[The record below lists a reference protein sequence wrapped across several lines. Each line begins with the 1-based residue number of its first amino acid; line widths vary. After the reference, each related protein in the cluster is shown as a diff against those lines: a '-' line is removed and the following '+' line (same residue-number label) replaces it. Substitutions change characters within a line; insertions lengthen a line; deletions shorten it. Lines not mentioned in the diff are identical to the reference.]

1 MTTKWI
7 AATACA
13 IAAAGLAPAVAAA
26 EPTVDAAVA
35 EFQALGLTQLSQF
48 PSGRVVPPT
57 ATSATNFGYR
67 TYDEVNAEL
76 AALAAANPGFVTIRT
91 APYKSIEGRDVK
103 YLEITN
109 NVDAEDGKPVFF
121 HMGLI
126 HGNEWAAMEHTL
138 EFAYDVINTS
148 KTNPKVKAL
157 FDRVRLISMPVVNPD
172 GLVRFRRANCAGA
185 VAPATCPTSN
195 QQGVD
200 MNRNYPFGWGSN
212 IGVTFNQRGSGPGS
226 EPEVR
231 NTMEIVQNHQV
242 VALVTQHTNSHALFY
257 PGLEVAAGFPADL
270 DSIRGLSVAMAAA
283 TKNGYTNVRDSAHDY
298 ETSGETIDWSYYA
311 TRGFAVTFETVGG
324 SSTCGR
330 TSTTNKS
337 SQSPNYANCTV
348 PDYTGTPG
356 PTSTTDQTNAYGG
369 HPVRDGIYQA
379 LVYAT
384 LPAGHSVITGTA
396 PAGAKL
402 KISKDFNLYT
412 NRIIQNTTPATY
424 LAPQAIPTHLE
435 SSMVVP
441 ASGRFTWDVNPSVRP
456 NPPYRAEGMVPGPN
470 GFLQESWTVTCT
482 AADGTLLET
491 TSITID
497 KGQTVNR
504 SLCTQGGVG
513 GTVPATLSLALGTPA
528 TFAPFVPGVA
538 NDYTASTTATVV
550 SSAGDAT
557 LSVADPSSDHT
568 GHLVNGAFFLPSP
581 LQAAANTGAFAPLP
595 TSLLTYSGPIS
606 NDVVSLK
613 FKQPIGAAD
622 ALRTGTYAKTLTF
635 TLSTTTP

>member
-1 MTTKWI
+1 
-7 AATACA
+7 
-13 IAAAGLAPAVAAA
+13 
-26 EPTVDAAVA
+26 
-35 EFQALGLTQLSQF
+35 
-48 PSGRVVPPT
+48 
-57 ATSATNFGYR
+57 
-67 TYDEVNAEL
+67 
-76 AALAAANPGFVTIRT
+76 
-91 APYKSIEGRDVK
+91 
-103 YLEITN
+103 
-109 NVDAEDGKPVFF
+109 
-121 HMGLI
+121 
-126 HGNEWAAMEHTL
+126 
-138 EFAYDVINTS
+138 
-148 KTNPKVKAL
+148 
-157 FDRVRLISMPVVNPD
+157 
-172 GLVRFRRANCAGA
+172 
-185 VAPATCPTSN
+185 
-195 QQGVD
+195 
-200 MNRNYPFGWGSN
+200 
-212 IGVTFNQRGSGPGS
+212 
-226 EPEVR
+226 
-231 NTMEIVQNHQV
+231 
-242 VALVTQHTNSHALFY
+242 
-257 PGLEVAAGFPADL
+257 
-270 DSIRGLSVAMAAA
+270 
-283 TKNGYTNVRDSAHDY
+283 
-298 ETSGETIDWSYYA
+298 
-311 TRGFAVTFETVGG
+311 
-324 SSTCGR
+324 
-330 TSTTNKS
+330 
-337 SQSPNYANCTV
+337 
-348 PDYTGTPG
+348 
-356 PTSTTDQTNAYGG
+356 
-369 HPVRDGIYQA
+369 
-379 LVYAT
+379 
-384 LPAGHSVITGTA
+384 VITGTA

-613 FKQPIGAAD
+613 FKQPIGASD